1 MHQHNI
7 KEKYR
12 LVLSMSPVPLM
23 VVGKD
28 GTIRH
33 TNPHFD
39 DLFGYM
45 SGELI
50 NKSVEI
56 LVPDEIAAAHPELR
70 QAFFDLPT
78 DRSMGT
84 GRDLFGKHKDGHQIP
99 IEIGLKPIE
108 DEDDNEAMVLV
119 SVVDITERMNN
130 ESRIRLALDASASA
144 MIMIDDHGRIVLTNA
159 SANAMFGYPKDT
171 LIGRPVEELVPNRFR
186 RKHSVYRTSYLS
198 VRERREMGRGREL
211 FGLRYD
217 QTEFPIEIGLTPID
231 GADGRR
237 VVATINDITERKARD
252 DLIRQKNAALTQ
264 LNEELTQFAYSA
276 SHDLKAPLA
285 SIAGALH
292 ICQEDLRDGDADEV
306 FANLTRS
313 QQMAERL
320 AQRIE
325 AMLSLARADQSDNRV
340 EQVKVSEIVDEEW
353 ATVGGTVLDGDVELT
368 TDYQHEDP
376 ILTVRVRF
384 SAIVENLLSNA
395 WKYRDPTKGL
405 SRIAVETRSTDNR
418 FILTV
423 RDNGIG
429 IPKDCHAKVFK
440 LFQRFSRTDSPGS
453 GLGLALVHKNARQL
467 GGNVTFESSPAG
479 TTFVVTL
486 PRRPHLSIEEA
497 AE

>member
-1 MHQHNI
+1 MNQDDIN
-7 KEKYR
+7 EKHR

-23 VVGKD
+23 VVGAS

-39 DLFGYM
+39 HLFGYQP
-45 SGELI
+45 GELAGM
-50 NKSVEI
+50 SVEI
-56 LVPDEIAAAHPELR
+56 LVPDEIAAVHPELR
-70 QAFFDLPT
+70 EAFFDLPT

-84 GRDLFGKHKDGHQIP
+84 GRDLFGKHKDGHRIP
-99 IEIGLKPIE
+99 IEIGLKPID
-108 DEDDNEAMVLV
+108 DEGDDDTMVLV

-130 ESRIRLALDASASA
+130 ENRVRLALDASASA

-159 SANAMFGYPKDT
+159 GADIMFGYPKDA
-171 LIGRPVEELVPNRFR
+171 LIGRPVEDLVPDRFR

-198 VRERREMGRGREL
+198 VRERRDMGSGREL
-211 FGLRYD
+211 FGLRFD
-217 QTEFPIEIGLTPID
+217 QSEFPIEIGLTPID

-285 SIAGALH
+285 SIAGALR
-292 ICQEDLRDGDADEV
+292 ICQEDLRDGSADEV
-306 FANLTRS
+306 FTNLARS

-325 AMLSLARADQSDNRV
+325 DMLSLARTDQFEDNL
-340 EQVKVSEIVDEEW
+340 EQVSVQATVDDEW
-353 ATVGGTVLDGDVELT
+353 ATVGGTVLDDDVELT
-368 TDYQHEDP
+368 TDYRHEEP
-376 ILTVRVRF
+376 LLTVRVRF

-395 WKYRDPTKGL
+395 WKYRDPTKG
-405 SRIAVETRSTDNR
+405 RPVIAVGTRSTDDM

-429 IPKDCHAKVFK
+429 IPEDCHHKVFK
-440 LFQRFSRTDSPGS
+440 LFQRFSHNNSPGS
-453 GLGLALVHKNARQL
+453 GLGLALVQKNARQL

-479 TTFVVTL
+479 TTFTVTL
-486 PRRPHLSIEEA
+486 PRRPVLTQQEA